1 MDKSSIHFAKG
12 VGGSI
17 REEIKVLLDVHNEA
31 LSEKYLGMPTDV
43 GTSSNGAFKYLKD
56 RVWKWV
62 QGWLEQALSA
72 GGKEVLIK
80 AVAQAIPTYSMSCF
94 RLPRGLCKH
103 IDGLL
108 RSFWWGSKEGK
119 RRTCWVAWEDMT
131 KPKYMGG
138 LGFRDIELFNL
149 ALLARQAWRILQ
161 EPSSLSAR
169 VLKAVYF
176 PDGDFLEA
184 QIGTSPSRIW
194 RAIVDGKDVLCQGLI
209 RRIGTGEATDI
220 WAMNWIPRDGLMR
233 PMSRLQGNNM
243 RMVSDLIDNTTGC
256 WDMQRLKQSFLP
268 MDWEAIASI
277 PLSTRRQVDFW
288 AWHYEKT
295 GVFTVRSAYRMLVSN
310 REKRTDWIEHNP
322 GRSDCSAE
330 RKEWTDIWQVQVP
343 SKVRQFLWRLARQS
357 IPTGDVRHQRHMAPD
372 SRCVVC
378 GGLDSWKHS
387 LIECHQARC
396 V

>member
-1 MDKSSIHFAKG
+1 
-12 VGGSI
+12 
-17 REEIKVLLDVHNEA
+17 
-31 LSEKYLGMPTDV
+31 
-43 GTSSNGAFKYLKD
+43 
-56 RVWKWV
+56 
-62 QGWLEQALSA
+62 
-72 GGKEVLIK
+72 
-80 AVAQAIPTYSMSCF
+80 
-94 RLPRGLCKH
+94 
-103 IDGLL
+103 
-108 RSFWWGSKEGK
+108 
-119 RRTCWVAWEDMT
+119 MT

-149 ALLARQAWRILQ
+149 ALLAKQAWRILQ
-161 EPSSLSAR
+161 EPLSLSAR

-184 QIGTSPSRIW
+184 HIGTSPSRIW
-194 RAIVDGKDVLCQGLI
+194 RAIDDGKDVLCQGLI

-233 PMSRLQGNNM
+233 PISRLQGNNM

-295 GVFTVRSAYRMLVSN
+295 DVFTIRSAYRMLVSN

-330 RKEWTDIWQVQVP
+330 RKEWTNIWQVQVP
-343 SKVRQFLWRLARQS
+343 FKVRQFLWRLARQS

-372 SRCVVC
+372 NRCVVC
-378 GGLDSWKHS
+378 RGSTP
-387 LIECHQARC
+387 
-396 V
+396 